1 MKLETALMLRYFRAV
16 DRACRRNDGLSRDER
31 ARRMR
36 QSRADGKAA
45 ECRQFYIVFVAEGT
59 FCDFAKFWRLAFYG
73 PTEFS
78 ASRWARCVV

>member
-1 MKLETALMLRYFRAV
+1 MKLETALMLRYFCAV

-45 ECRQFYIVFVAEGT
+45 ECRQFYIQHSPQGVCHA
-59 FCDFAKFWRLAFYG
+59 L
-73 PTEFS
+73 
-78 ASRWARCVV
+78 